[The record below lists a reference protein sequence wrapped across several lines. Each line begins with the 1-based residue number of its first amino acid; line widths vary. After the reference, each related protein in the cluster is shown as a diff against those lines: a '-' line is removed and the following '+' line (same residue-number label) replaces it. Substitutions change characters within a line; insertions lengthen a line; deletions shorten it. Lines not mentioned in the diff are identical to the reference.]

1 MSNPTG
7 LQGKKVNEAGLG
19 REELACCR
27 DRPQTDSYGG
37 CVSGEESLRPGGPA
51 SELIHLG
58 RSWCHTR
65 SVGPGTP
72 PTPCV
77 TQSECVRL
85 ATRFLVRQPPSL
97 TRNARRAL
105 GVAARSGVVGLQ
117 AQFLSAS
124 SPSASLP
131 PAAPRPGPAEHAWPR
146 PSVLTKSWGS
156 LLKMHIE
163 AAVLESEHHETFAE
177 GEVASGNLSDRQAP
191 RDWPIT
197 SCSAPAAPT
206 PSPAHTWG
214 RTAFAEGSAV
224 GGFSQGDGVHS

>member
-19 REELACCR
+19 REERACCR

-117 AQFLSAS
+117 VRSGTVPLRLLSLGIS
-124 SPSASLP
+124 SPRRPPPRASRTRLASAFSAYKVLGEFVKN
-131 PAAPRPGPAEHAWPR
+131 AHQGCRPRE
-146 PSVLTKSWGS
+146 
-156 LLKMHIE
+156 
-163 AAVLESEHHETFAE
+163 
-177 GEVASGNLSDRQAP
+177 
-191 RDWPIT
+191 
-197 SCSAPAAPT
+197 
-206 PSPAHTWG
+206 
-214 RTAFAEGSAV
+214 
-224 GGFSQGDGVHS
+224 